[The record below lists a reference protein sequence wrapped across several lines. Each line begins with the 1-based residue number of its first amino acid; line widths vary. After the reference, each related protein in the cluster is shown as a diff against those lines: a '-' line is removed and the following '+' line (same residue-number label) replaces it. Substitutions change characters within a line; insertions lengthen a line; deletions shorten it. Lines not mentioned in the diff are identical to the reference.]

1 MTHSHYN
8 EIQRSESF
16 PVGALLAL
24 SGGLLDA
31 YTYVV
36 RGGVFANAQTGNMVL
51 LGLRLSEGRWHEA
64 LRYLIPILAFA
75 AGVLVADWM
84 QRKWKHSRTIHWR
97 QLVLGLECALLF
109 TIGFIPSGVWD
120 ASVNILISFVCALQ
134 VESFRTMHGLTYAT
148 TMCTGNLRSG
158 TELLFRYFEEK
169 NPHLLKSGLKYYA
182 IIAAFILGAA
192 AGFYADHLLQ
202 ERSVWIP
209 CGILIIVFLLLRQR
223 PAPTQNSTIKPESEN
238 PV

>member
-1 MTHSHYN
+1 MTHTHHN

-84 QRKWKHSRTIHWR
+84 QHKWKHSRAIHWR
-97 QLVLGLECALLF
+97 QLVLGLECMLLF
-109 TIGFIPSGVWD
+109 VIGFLPSGAWD

-134 VESFRTMHGLTYAT
+134 VESFRTMHGLAYAT

-169 NPHLLKSGLKYYA
+169 NPHLLRSGLKYYA
-182 IIAAFILGAA
+182 IIATFILGAA

-209 CGILIIVFLLLRQR
+209 CGILIVVFLLLRQR
-223 PAPTQNSTIKPESEN
+223 PAPTQNNTKKPESEN

>member
-1 MTHSHYN
+1 MPRSNQN

-31 YTYVV
+31 YTYVA

-84 QRKWKHSRTIHWR
+84 QSKWKHSRTVHWR
-97 QLVLGLECALLF
+97 QLVLGLECVLLF
-109 TIGFIPSGVWD
+109 AIGFIPSGAWD
-120 ASVNILISFVCALQ
+120 ASVNILVSFVCALQ

-158 TELLFRYFEEK
+158 TELLFRYFQEK
-169 NPHLLKSGLKYYA
+169 NPHLLKNGLKYYA
-182 IIAAFILGAA
+182 IIAFFILGAA

-202 ERSVWIP
+202 EHSVWIP
-209 CGILIIVFLLLRQR
+209 CAILIVVFLLLRRR
-223 PAPTQNSTIKPESEN
+223 PPKETIITAKSESEKLK
-238 PV
+238 